1 MSLQL
6 ASRHHKFLSKGGARP
21 FPNPT
26 LHSTS
31 SASGQARC
39 CLGSTAS
46 SSCLLNVALPLKLR
60 RLWGP
65 FRCRLF
71 QTFALFFPLG
81 SRLKII
87 PYPPHPSP
95 ALGLTVLTSIYL
107 PVAPPWH
114 LSHSLSLFSVPA
126 FRRPPPLASSRAV
139 LPPRLQIPVTELDLD
154 LDLGAWLELPFKPKG
169 A

>member
-1 MSLQL
+1 MHVTPTRFSAPQIPLQ
-6 ASRHHKFLSKGGARP
+6 GGARP

-87 PYPPHPSP
+87 PTPPSQPS
-95 ALGLTVLTSIYL
+95 LGAYSTYIYL
-107 PVAPPWH
+107 STCCSPWH

>member
-6 ASRHHKFLSKGGARP
+6 ASRHHKIPLQGGARP

-31 SASGQARC
+31 SASGQACC

-46 SSCLLNVALPLKLR
+46 SSCLLKVALPLKLR

-71 QTFALFFPLG
+71 QTFALFFSLLPLG

-87 PYPPHPSP
+87 PTSSQPSP
-95 ALGLTVLTSIYL
+95 GAYL
-107 PVAPPWH
+107 H
-114 LSHSLSLFSVPA
+114 LSTCCSPCLSHPLSLFRFLLLDGHPLPLLLALCS
-126 FRRPPPLASSRAV
+126 PPFTNSCN
-139 LPPRLQIPVTELDLD
+139 
-154 LDLGAWLELPFKPKG
+154 
-169 A
+169 